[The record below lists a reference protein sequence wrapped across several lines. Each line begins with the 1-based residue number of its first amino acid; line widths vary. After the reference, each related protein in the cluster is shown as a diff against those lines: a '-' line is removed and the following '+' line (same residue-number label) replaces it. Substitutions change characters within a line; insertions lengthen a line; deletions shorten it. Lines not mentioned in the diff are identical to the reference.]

1 METSD
6 DSDIKLKRGFSGI
19 LKEDLKGQ
27 ADLVTKVL
35 PGWSKVDRSKIHI
48 KDISGG
54 GGSKTF
60 MVSCETAEPSKII
73 LHSRN
78 MNTSDTYQE
87 NRMIKIQKILGE
99 LGLAPARL
107 YYGSDWSI
115 EQFYGSSKGVG
126 LFFYDEKVIK

>member
-19 LKEDLKGQ
+19 LKEDPKGQ
-27 ADLVTKVL
+27 ADLVQKVL

-48 KDISGG
+48 KDISGF

-73 LHSRN
+73 LHSRDT
-78 MNTSDTYQE
+78 NTSDTYQE

-107 YYGSDWSI
+107 YYGSDWVI
-115 EQFYGSSKGVG
+115 EPFYGSSKGVG
-126 LFFYDEKVIK
+126 LIFYDEKVVK

>member
-1 METSD
+1 
-6 DSDIKLKRGFSGI
+6 
-19 LKEDLKGQ
+19 
-27 ADLVTKVL
+27 
-35 PGWSKVDRSKIHI
+35 
-48 KDISGG
+48 
-54 GGSKTF
+54 

-73 LHSRN
+73 LHSRD